1 MEASGSPFREAHIL
15 QIPPNLGGNILCVP
29 RLRQHPTRAFRE
41 RPFSAR
47 ERKNGGK
54 AQLPAVWLGM
64 RVPCIGRQAAL
75 APPSCSCV
83 ASVSEDTSEVA
94 EIGFS
99 VVAGSA
105 GTSTVTVSATGSD
118 TTAAGMLLIAG

>member
-15 QIPPNLGGNILCVP
+15 QIPPNLAGNILCVS
-29 RLRQHPTRAFRE
+29 RLRQHPTIAFRE
-41 RPFSAR
+41 RPFSSIK
-47 ERKNGGK
+47 RKNGGK
-54 AQLPAVWLGM
+54 VQLPAVWLGM
-64 RVPCIGRQAAL
+64 RSPVKGRQAAL

-94 EIGFS
+94 GIGFP

-105 GTSTVTVSATGSD
+105 DTSTVTVSAAGSD